1 MLGVSACI
9 EDHHLVQA
17 HTRLLT
23 GGGEAFVAEHLRKNR
38 TGGGRKGS
46 DPRPRVAEIPSRDQ
60 PNLFA
65 TERREVVFEAREPTE
80 SNPHTQLRL
89 L

>member
-9 EDHHLVQA
+9 ENHHLVQA

-23 GGGEAFVAEHLRKNR
+23 GGGEAFVGEYLRMNR
-38 TGGGRKGS
+38 KGGGRN
-46 DPRPRVAEIPSRDQ
+46 DREPRPRVAEVPSQDQ
-60 PNLFA
+60 PSLFA
-65 TERREVVFEAREPTE
+65 ILHREMAFEHREPTQTKLQ
-80 SNPHTQLRL
+80 SQLKL